1 MAVKSPSLAPRHVY
15 RKVEMCGQQTCA
27 HSQVPETI
35 CQDGAQ
41 RLRLSAKRPRYC
53 FDCIHYDSCGG
64 ARRL

>member
-35 CQDGAQ
+35 CQDGA
-41 RLRLSAKRPRYC
+41 KPPP
-53 FDCIHYDSCGG
+53 G
-64 ARRL
+64 APPPAHIPTQVWATRET